1 MKKNLIYIIP
11 MLLLALTLF
20 SFNQQEEKN
29 NEKDKVLISILKY
42 SLSNNHY
49 QPQDINDEFSS
60 IVFDDFIDNLDPTK
74 RYFLKSDIEEFSK
87 YRNDIDDQIK
97 NEDVSFFNFVNK
109 RFLERVDN
117 VKSYYKV
124 LLNSPYDFSIDETLN
139 MDYEETTFSETKDEL
154 YETWRKHLKYSTL
167 SRLHDKLTDIETT
180 SLVVKNLSTD
190 EKKLHE
196 LFISNISLNT
206 NSFPTKKDVIEV
218 QKFLVKNKINLGTFG
233 ENNDGIDGLFGKNT
247 ISGIQKYKRNF
258 SKKINHK
265 KTSKVSSEKFAQL
278 EEEAR
283 EGTLKNYNDFF
294 KRLSD
299 YNHTDWFATYL
310 NSITQAFDPHTTYLQ
325 PRLKKDF
332 DEDISGKLEGIG
344 ARLSYKNDYTKVTEL
359 ISGGP
364 AWRAGDLEVGDIIL
378 KVAQGDQEPLDIVG
392 MRLRNAIE
400 YIKGKKGTEV
410 RLTLKKI
417 DGSIEVISII
427 RDIVE
432 LEETFVKSSIIKK
445 DGKKYGVINLPKFY
459 IDFNDRKAR
468 NCAKDMAIEIEQ
480 LKKENI
486 DGVLIDLRNNGGGS
500 LPAVVEMAGLFIKDG
515 PIVQVKYNGEKPIVR
530 KDRDKSVLWN
540 GPMVVLTNEFSA
552 SASEIFAAALQDYKR
567 AVIIGSKQTYGKGTV
582 QSSMSLN
589 RFYNYKSDLGG
600 LNLTIQK
607 FYRINGGSTQLEGV
621 KPDIILPSRY
631 RYMDIGERDFENPLS
646 WDQIPKANYDTWDKY
661 SNMDDVISRS
671 IKRINNKPH
680 FLLIDENA
688 KWLKETQDDTT
699 VYLNYKAYKSDLDKH
714 NQESEKFKSLSK
726 YNNNLIF
733 NSPKYELP
741 LIKQDSVL
749 GVKRTAWHK
758 NLSKD
763 IYIEEGLNV
772 LADLKIKNQYQLV
785 KN

>member
-1 MKKNLIYIIP
+1 
-11 MLLLALTLF
+11 MLVLALTLL
-20 SFNQQEEKN
+20 SFNLQEEKN
-29 NEKDKVLISILKY
+29 NEKDRVLISILKY

-49 QPQDINDEFSS
+49 QPQDIDDEFSAK
-60 IVFDDFIDNLDPTK
+60 VFDDFIEGLDPTK

-87 YRNDIDDQIK
+87 YKNDIDNQILK
-97 NEDVSFFNFVNK
+97 EDVSFFNIVNE
-109 RFLERVDN
+109 RFLERVNN
-117 VKSYYKV
+117 VKSYYKE
-124 LLNSPYDFSIDETLN
+124 LLSSPYDFTVDETLN
-139 MDYEETTFSETKDEL
+139 MDYEDATFSKNEDAL
-154 YETWRKHLKYSTL
+154 YETWRKHLKFSTL
-167 SRLHDKLTDIETT
+167 SRLHDKLSENDTESSSALLAFSDAER
-180 SLVVKNLSTD
+180 
-190 EKKLHE
+190 KLHDE
-196 LFISNISLNT
+196 LLKDIPFTIK
-206 NSFPTKKDVIEV
+206 SFPTKNEVIQV
-218 QKFLVKNKINLGTFG
+218 QKLLVKNGINLGTFG
-233 ENNDGIDGLFGKNT
+233 KNNDGVDGVFGSST
-247 ISGIQKYKRNF
+247 IKGIQKYKRNF
-258 SKKINHK
+258 ANKLKIN
-265 KTSKVSSEKFAQL
+265 KTAKVSPEKFAKL
-278 EEEAR
+278 EKEAR
-283 EGTLKNYNDFF
+283 EGTLKNYDDFYD
-294 KRLSD
+294 RLSD
-299 YNHTDWFATYL
+299 FDHTDWFATYL
-310 NSITQAFDPHTTYLQ
+310 NSITQAFDPHTTYLP

-364 AWRAGDLEVGDIIL
+364 AWRAGELEVGDIIL
-378 KVAQGDQEPLDIVG
+378 RVAQGDEEPLDIVG

-417 DGSIEVISII
+417 DGSIKIISII

-432 LEETFVKSSIIKK
+432 LEETFVKSSIIEK
-445 DGKKYGVINLPKFY
+445 DGKKFGVINLPKFY

-468 NCAKDMAIEIEQ
+468 NCAKDMAIEIKR

-515 PIVQVKYNGEKPIVR
+515 PIVQVKYKGEKPIVQ
-530 KDRDKSVLWN
+530 KDRDKSILWN

-582 QSSMSLN
+582 QSSMNLN
-589 RFYNYKSDLGG
+589 RYYNYKSDLGG

-631 RYMDIGERDFENPLS
+631 RYMDIGEKDFENPLS

-661 SNMDDVISRS
+661 SNLENVISRS
-671 IKRINNKPH
+671 VERINNKPQ
-680 FLLIDENA
+680 FLLIDKNA
-688 KWLKETQDDTT
+688 KWLKKTQDDTT
-699 VYLNYKAYKSDLDKH
+699 IYLNYDAYKSDLDKH
-714 NQESEKFKSLSK
+714 NEQSKQFENISK
-726 YNNNLIF
+726 YSNNLTF
-733 NSPKYELP
+733 NSPKYELS
-741 LIKQDSVL
+741 LIQQDSVL